1 MYKPNIPDQALGLS
15 TALLNFTV
23 ETKRSTVGLTDGYKN
38 WPVPKR
44 LVGPGPMPPNLSPAY
59 TKIGGSLSRPR
70 SAIKH
75 GKIKTGSQA
84 SLRLGRLP
92 IRPERGQG
100 QTHPRPVANTDNQIR
115 ELLTGPTCPV
125 LQFMSLIGL
134 LTAKKKKAPRLLHPH
149 LKWWWRKAMC
159 SKVNH
164 CTH

>member
-1 MYKPNIPDQALGLS
+1 
-15 TALLNFTV
+15 
-23 ETKRSTVGLTDGYKN
+23 
-38 WPVPKR
+38 
-44 LVGPGPMPPNLSPAY
+44 MPPNLSPAY

-75 GKIKTGSQA
+75 GKIKTGPQA
-84 SLRLGRLP
+84 SVRLGRLP

-134 LTAKKKKAPRLLHPH
+134 LTAKKKSSQVAPPPFKK
-149 LKWWWRKAMC
+149 LKW
-159 SKVNH
+159 
-164 CTH
+164 